1 MRLVVHFLCRIF
13 LVALGVLGGVAE
25 VGAGQPAP
33 VVRVGVYANAPK
45 IFVDAEGKPAGIL
58 VDILNRI
65 AQQAGWQ
72 LDYVPCAWQ
81 ACLDALQAGQID
93 LMPDVAYTPQRD
105 LLFDFHATPALHSWS
120 QIYSRSNMPI
130 ASAFDLAGKR
140 VAMLSGSVQEQ
151 FFTDM
156 MTGFGLHVAMV
167 PASSLEEAFALVAA
181 GKADAAVVNNL
192 FGEYNAPAYS
202 LSATPIVFQP
212 ARLFYV
218 TAKGGG
224 PELLAAIDRQ
234 LLAWQSD
241 PDSEYARILKKW
253 QGTREVVLVPP
264 RVWQVLGLLSA
275 FLVLMSGA
283 VFFLRWQVKQKVR
296 HLEAEQAK
304 VMAMLDAIP
313 DLLFELGLDGRYLDY
328 HSPRL
333 DLLARSPAEMIG
345 KKVSDVLPPAA
356 AEVVMAAVRKADADG
371 FAEGFQ
377 FELPLPQGTRW
388 FELSLSRKPGAPG
401 EMPHFVVLSRDIT
414 ERKEA
419 DAALRESVARLA
431 RVLEG
436 SDQGFWDWNLE
447 SNEFTVSPR
456 FETMLGYAPGEMNL
470 APENWAAYVH
480 PDDLAVAHASIQRH
494 LHDQAPYHE
503 AELRCR
509 EKSGDWHW
517 VLTRGRVVERDA
529 SGRAL
534 IMSGTHSDIAERKR
548 VEAELERHRNH
559 LSELVEQKTQELSV
573 AKEAA
578 EAASHAKSTFVA
590 NMSHELRTPMNAISG
605 MAELA
610 LRRATDERQKAQLLK
625 VIQATRHLL
634 AVINDILDISKI
646 EAGYLKLEG
655 IGFKLGQVLENLSS
669 LVDAKIA
676 EKGLA
681 LHVELAPELAD
692 LPLQGDPLR
701 LGQILLNLTGNAI
714 KFTEAGSISL
724 RLSLLEQN
732 AQDVLVRCEIR
743 DTGIGISSEDQ
754 PRLFTAFEQ
763 ADGSMT
769 RKYGG
774 TGLGLAISKRLVLM
788 MGGEIGVD
796 SQPGLGS
803 CFWFT
808 VRLGRAAI
816 AETAAFG
823 GSLGSAEAQLKTRY
837 PGAYILLVEDE
848 PINQEVS
855 RELLKEVGARVDLA
869 ADGRQAVELVRRN
882 DYDLILMDMQMPNMN
897 GIEATQAI
905 RLLPGKAHVPILA
918 MTANAF
924 DEDRQRCLAAGMN
937 DHIGKPVDPDLLFE
951 RLLKWLAQR

>member
-1 MRLVVHFLCRIF
+1 MRLVLHILCRIC
-13 LVALGVLGGVAE
+13 LVACGVLGGVAE
-25 VGAGQPAP
+25 AGTDQPAP
-33 VVRVGVYANAPK
+33 VVRVGIYANAPK
-45 IFVDAEGKPAGIL
+45 IFVDTAGKPAGIL
-58 VDILNRI
+58 VDLLNRI
-65 AQQAGWQ
+65 AEPAGWQ

-93 LMPDVAYTPQRD
+93 LMPDVAYSPQRD
-105 LLFDFHATPALHSWS
+105 QLFDFHATPSLHSWS

-140 VAMLSGSVQEQ
+140 VAMLSGSVQEK
-151 FFTDM
+151 FFIDM
-156 MTGFGLHVAMV
+156 MTGFGLHVEVV

-181 GKADAAVVNNL
+181 GQADVAVANNL
-192 FGEYNAPAYS
+192 FGEYNAPTYS

-218 TAKGGG
+218 TAEGRN

-234 LLAWQSD
+234 LQAWQSD

-264 RVWQVLGLLSA
+264 RVWQALGLLSL

-283 VFFLRWQVKQKVR
+283 VFFLRWQVKEKVR
-296 HLEAEQAK
+296 RLEAEQGK

-333 DLLARSPAEMIG
+333 DLLARSPVDMIG

-377 FELPLPQGTRW
+377 FELSLPQGTRW

-419 DAALRESVARLA
+419 DAALRASIARLA

-436 SDQGFWDWNLE
+436 ANQGFWDWNLE
-447 SNEFTVSPR
+447 TNVFTVSPR
-456 FETMLGYAPGEMNL
+456 FETMLGYAPGEMDL

-494 LHDQAPYHE
+494 LHGETTHHE

-517 VLTRGRVVERDA
+517 VLTRGRIVERDA
-529 SGRAL
+529 DGRAL
-534 IMSGTHSDIAERKR
+534 IMSGTHSDIAGRKR
-548 VEAELERHRNH
+548 AEAELERHRNH

-578 EAASHAKSTFVA
+578 EAASRAKSTFVA

-646 EAGYLKLEG
+646 EAGYLRLES

-681 LHVELAPELAD
+681 LRIELAPELAD

-714 KFTEAGSISL
+714 KFTESGSISL
-724 RLSLLEQN
+724 RLALLERN

-743 DTGIGISSEDQ
+743 DTGIGISGEDQ
-754 PRLFTAFEQ
+754 QRLFTAFEQ

-796 SQPGLGS
+796 SLPGVGS

-808 VRLGRAAI
+808 ARLGRAAV

-823 GSLGSAEAQLKTRY
+823 GVAGSAEEQLKTRY
-837 PGAYILLVEDE
+837 PGAWILLVEDE

-869 ADGRQAVELVRRN
+869 ADGRQALELAQRN

-905 RLLPGKAHVPILA
+905 RQLPERARVPILA

-951 RLLKWLAQR
+951 RLLKWLAPR